1 MNGVCE
7 SFVELKLNGF
17 HFFSQALHLVLAIHI
32 VILKLLKNL
41 YRRKWLPVQEVDVE
55 NNDERI

>member
-32 VILKLLKNL
+32 VILQLLKNL